1 MVKLDT
7 ERRGWHV
14 GKEIPLAM
22 LFAILV
28 QSGAAIWW
36 AATLSAKLDDL
47 SYQVAALSAE
57 KYTKS
62 DAEKDQRYFIQRF
75 DDVDRRI
82 SYIERNKK

>member
-1 MVKLDT
+1 MEHEE

-22 LFAILV
+22 LFAIVL
-28 QSGAAIWW
+28 QSFGAIWW

-57 KYTKS
+57 KYTKT
-62 DAEKDQRYFIQRF
+62 DAEKDQRYLMQKIS
-75 DDVDRRI
+75 DSERRI
-82 SYIERNKK
+82 TLIEGRRK

>member
-1 MVKLDT
+1 MEKEE

-22 LFAILV
+22 LFAIVL
-28 QSGAAIWW
+28 QSFGAIWW

-57 KYTKS
+57 KYTKT
-62 DAEKDQRYFIQRF
+62 DAEKDQRYLMQRIN
-75 DDVDRRI
+75 DSERRI
-82 SYIERNKK
+82 TSIEGRRK